1 MSQVESI
8 LHVENDPIDVVNVQ
22 RALARLELSIPVATA
37 RNGKEALEL
46 LRASGPDD
54 AAQARLV
61 LLDLGMPI
69 MGGLEFLEELKADA
83 ALRAIPVVVLT
94 ASDRDEERR
103 RAYELGV
110 AGYVVKPLPFD
121 EFVAAVDLV
130 LRYWTLSLLP

>member
-22 RALARLELSIPVATA
+22 RALARLEFSIPVATA